1 MPEND
6 KNLSLSRQKRALL
19 LLEWSTGFHP
29 AGSVWVLLLGLRGF
43 SLVEIGLVE
52 SLFHMVSLCGEL
64 PSGLLADLLGRK
76 RTLLLSQAMF
86 VLCALL
92 MAASNGMMGVCA
104 AMAANALAYNLQS
117 GTREA
122 ITYESMLQTGKE
134 AGYLKFSSLQNA
146 LFRLSDGGAM
156 LLAGATV
163 LLGWRAAYLID
174 AAVAA
179 SGVCAVLA
187 LTEPERSP
195 TEKRPRSFSAAL
207 LGVFRA
213 AWDVLRFDRTA
224 VRIMAVN
231 ALVGAGATLTRFFL
245 QQRVGEAVPL
255 PALLGP
261 ALFVLGL
268 GGALAGLITGSLDRL
283 PYGWAAAVTGGG
295 VAVCV
300 LLARGRF
307 LPVLLLAGL
316 LAGQLDDALQ
326 LVSDKRLNARFPSS
340 ARATLVSVSS
350 MVFSLVMIP
359 LAPLFGWIFS

>member
-1 MPEND
+1 MP
-6 KNLSLSRQKRALL
+6 KNGKNFNLSRQKRALL
-19 LLEWSTGFHP
+19 LLEWATGFHP

-43 SLVEIGLVE
+43 SLVEIGIVE

-76 RTLLLSQAMF
+76 RTLLLSQTMF
-86 VLCALL
+86 ALCALL
-92 MAASNGMMGVCA
+92 MAASDGMAGVCI

-122 ITYESMLQTGKE
+122 ITYESMLE
-134 AGYLKFSSLQNA
+134 AGHEDGYLRFSSLQNG

-174 AAVAA
+174 AAIAA
-179 SGVCAVLA
+179 VGLCGVLA
-187 LTEPERSP
+187 LAEPESSRTGP
-195 TEKRPRSFSAAL
+195 RPPSFPAAL
-207 LGVFRA
+207 AGVFRE
-213 AWDVLRFDRTA
+213 AWSVLRLDKTA
-224 VRIMAVN
+224 RQIMALN

-245 QQRVGEAVPL
+245 QQRVGEAVTI

-268 GGALAGLITGSLDRL
+268 GGAMAGLLTGRLDRL
-283 PYGWAAAVTGGG
+283 SYGRAVTFTGAG
-295 VAVCV
+295 VAICI
-300 LLARGRF
+300 LLARGHS
-307 LPVLLLAGL
+307 LPVLLAAGL
-316 LAGQLDDALQ
+316 SAGLLDDALQ
-326 LVSDKRLNARFPSS
+326 LVSDKRLNSRFPSS

-350 MVFSLVMIP
+350 MAFSLAMIP
-359 LAPLFGWIFS
+359 LSPLFGRLFS